1 MSDSFYKT
9 LNVDIYP
16 LKAEVST
23 YPTNANTNL
32 VYTSSDLIQYGIDEL
47 SPALLD
53 FFQSRQ
59 VKLKNTFLL
68 RHGESRHG
76 ESTPKIVGWKDEYKT
91 DGNYDSPPNND
102 CVMIW
107 NAIPQNKSKFMFAS
121 MENSTHSYNKV
132 DNSTVWEGTPM
143 PDDMEL
149 TSRPILVNTQIPHYM
164 DFQRILPTTT
174 ICYLKLYFNESW
186 SSVVAKLSDSIFV
199 PLPEIIEGYVP
210 PYQPI

>member
-23 YPTNANTNL
+23 YPTNANTSNTS
-32 VYTSSDLIQYGIDEL
+32 YTSSELIQCGIDEL

-68 RHGESRHG
+68 RHNESK
-76 ESTPKIVGWKDEYKT
+76 PKIVGWKDEYKT

-102 CVMIW
+102 CVIIW

-121 MENSTHSYNKV
+121 IENSTHSYNAV

-143 PDDMEL
+143 SDDMEL
-149 TSRPILVNTQIPHYM
+149 TPRPILVNTQIPHYM
-164 DFQRILPTTT
+164 EIECKLPTTT
-174 ICYLKLYFNESW
+174 VCYLKLYFNESW